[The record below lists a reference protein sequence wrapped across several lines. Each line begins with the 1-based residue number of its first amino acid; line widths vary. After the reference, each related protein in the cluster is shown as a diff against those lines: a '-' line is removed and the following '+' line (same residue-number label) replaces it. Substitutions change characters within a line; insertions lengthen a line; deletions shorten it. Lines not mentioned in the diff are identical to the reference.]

1 MSSITD
7 IRLFKVVSM
16 VYNAALGQAYYDEIR
31 GGAGPVG
38 ENLFG
43 LVNFIGGINEVKT
56 FLGVDPV
63 TQARNLTTRVGLNPN
78 GAPGSTDAI
87 AYNYFLNELRM
98 GVNPGALALAAVRFL
113 EEQGPESPFF
123 ATAQYVQNRALA
135 SSFFTLGLREGGRDI
150 FALQSALQG
159 VGADVLSV
167 DEVNTRNYDIAT
179 ARIKNS
185 GLTRLLTAGNDSA
198 VGTDAND
205 QIDGQGGNDSLNGL
219 DGVDFLFGN
228 LGNDSL
234 QGGLGRDILDGGEG
248 NDVLREDTLT
258 RFEQRNGVSTLILDI
273 ADNVLRG
280 GDGTD
285 QIDGSYG
292 SDQIFGGAG
301 ADLIKDDSALL
312 DFNAL
317 SATQAAEYSNDVIV
331 GGDGADTIS
340 VSHGDDYVYGNAGN
354 DTIRIRGFGRK
365 FIDSGDGNDV
375 LEVEITQKPNSPD
388 LGGFTTVL
396 TGAGDDLA
404 TIYGNILADLG
415 AGNDQVTVLNRTST
429 DFTRV
434 KAGEGIDQVAVTA
447 TAGSRID
454 INLAETTLVRDT
466 VSLSV
471 NSAGSASVYIEGL
484 DLTFDALSLSRFD
497 TFGAN
502 SVRPATSLVRGTN
515 GGVTQDF
522 VQILNAPGDTYR
534 TRLDVA
540 QSKDDNGKGIF
551 IIRGASANIDK
562 SSVAAL
568 IDQYGNNATYSAN
581 ANHVFLVNVNGV
593 GVGVYQFKDDG
604 SADNRVLT
612 GEINAAFY
620 LVGINTSQINSTNL
634 EFV

>member
-7 IRLFKVVSM
+7 IRLLKVVSM
-16 VYNAALGQAYYDEIR
+16 VYNAALGQAYYEEIR

-43 LVNFIGGINEVKT
+43 VVNFIGGINEVKT

-63 TQARNLTTRVGLNPN
+63 TQARNLTTRVGLNPD
-78 GAPGSTDAI
+78 GAANSTDAI

-159 VGADVLSV
+159 VGADILTVE
-167 DEVNTRNYDIAT
+167 EVNTRNYDIAA
-179 ARIKNS
+179 ARIKNN
-185 GLTRLLTAGNDSA
+185 GLTRVLTAGNDSA
-198 VGTDAND
+198 VGTDGND
-205 QIDGQGGNDSLNGL
+205 QIDGQGGNDSINGQ
-219 DGVDFLFGN
+219 DGTDYLLGN

-234 QGGLGRDILDGGEG
+234 NGGLGRDLVEGGEG
-248 NDVLREDTLT
+248 NDVLREET
-258 RFEQRNGVSTLILDI
+258 RTTTELRNGVATLILDI

-280 GDGTD
+280 GDGAD
-285 QIDGSYG
+285 QIEGGYG
-292 SDQIFGGAG
+292 SDHIFGGAG
-301 ADLIKDDSALL
+301 ADQITDDGALL
-312 DFNAL
+312 SFNTL
-317 SATQAAEYSNDVIV
+317 SATQAAEYSNDVII
-331 GGDGADTIS
+331 GGDAADTIIA
-340 VSHGDDYVYGNAGN
+340 SHGDDYVYGNAGN
-354 DTIRIRGFGRK
+354 DFIRIRGFGRK
-365 FIDSGDGNDV
+365 FIDSGDGNDT

-404 TIYGNILADLG
+404 TIYGNILADFG
-415 AGNDQVTVLNRTST
+415 AGNDQITVLNRTST

-434 KAGEGIDQVAVTA
+434 KAGEGIDRVSVTA

-466 VSLSV
+466 VSLSI
-471 NSAGSASVYIEGL
+471 NSAGSAAVYIEGL
-484 DLTFDALSLSRFD
+484 DLTFDALSLSRFN
-497 TFGAN
+497 TFGAK
-502 SVRPATSLVRGTN
+502 SISSQTSLIQGSVS
-515 GGVTQDF
+515 QDY
-522 VQILNAPGDTYR
+522 VQILNAPSEAYR
-534 TRLDVA
+534 TRLDVP
-540 QSKDDNGKGIF
+540 QSKDDYGKGIF
-551 IIRGASANIDK
+551 VIRGTSANIDK

-581 ANHVFLVNVNGV
+581 ASHVFLLNVNGL

-604 SADNRVLT
+604 SADNRILT
-612 GEINAAFY
+612 DEINAAIY
-620 LVGINTSQINSTNL
+620 LVGVNTSQINSTNL